1 MGKSIVSEVAVVD
14 PIIDTTFLAGHNH
27 YLGNPYVKKDGID
40 EDWTQA
46 KVAEY
51 ARCMADPAYF
61 ARTHLKVINLNDGL
75 VPFDLYPYQEKMFK
89 HFNNN
94 RFNVVLACRQSG
106 KSISSVGYLLW
117 FALFHPEKT
126 IAILANRGQTAREML
141 ARVTLMLENLPYYLQ
156 PGCKTLNK
164 GNIEFSNN
172 SRILAESTS
181 SSSIRGYSVNLL
193 FLDEFAFV
201 EKGTEFYT
209 STYPV
214 ISSGTDTKVIITS
227 TANGIGNQFHKIWQG
242 AEQGVS
248 EYQPFRVD
256 WWDVPGRD
264 AAWKEQTI
272 ANTSELQFEQEFG
285 NTFFGTGQ
293 TLINPQTLLGLKAS
307 RPTSI
312 LEGGDMLIYEETR
325 KDSQYIITVDV
336 AKGRGQDF
344 STFNVID
351 ISSRPFKQVAVYR
364 NNLISPILFP
374 TIIYKFAKVYN
385 EAYVIIESNDAGQ
398 LVCHGLYQELEYE
411 NVHMS
416 SALKSSGI
424 GIEMTRRTKRLGCSG
439 IKDLLEENKLEVVDE
454 ETIMEISTFEVKGQS
469 YEATDG
475 NHDDLMMNLVMFG
488 YFVTSPV
495 FQEMT
500 DINIKKMMFDQRM
513 EEIEADVPSFGF
525 HDDIVINDY
534 SYEEKLDPWSI
545 FQQQEDEGFFNA

>member
-1 MGKSIVSEVAVVD
+1 MEKSIVSEVAVVD

-40 EDWTQA
+40 EDWTQE
-46 KVAEY
+46 KVSEY

-89 HFNNN
+89 HFNEN

-214 ISSGTDTKVIITS
+214 ISSGLDTKVIITS

-264 AAWKEQTI
+264 EAWKEQTI

-293 TLINPQTLLGLKAS
+293 TLINPQTLLGLKAR
-307 RPTSI
+307 RPKSI
-312 LEGGDMLIYEETR
+312 MEGGDLLIYEETR
-325 KDSQYIITVDV
+325 KDSQYIMTVDV

-374 TIIYKFAKVYN
+374 TIIYKYAEVYN
-385 EAYVIIESNDAGQ
+385 QAYVIIESNDAGQ

-411 NVHMS
+411 NVHMT

-439 IKDLLEENKLEVVDE
+439 VKDLLEENKMDIVDE
-454 ETIMEISTFEVKGQS
+454 QTIMEISTFEAKGQS

-488 YFVTSPV
+488 YYVTSPA
-495 FQEMT
+495 FREMT
-500 DINIKKMMFDQRM
+500 DINIKDMMFNQRM
-513 EEIEADVPSFGF
+513 QEIEADVPSFGF
-525 HDDIVINDY
+525 HDDTGLNDY
-534 SYEEKLDPWSI
+534 SYEEKLDPWSLVT
-545 FQQQEDEGFFNA
+545 QQEDDGFFNN